1 MMTPRVQDVMSFELA
16 QAIALDT
23 FHSLR
28 PVDQVPQWL
37 AGAATLGGFKDAQNR
52 WIISLTV
59 TPRIELEPN
68 EAWEDLN
75 GRRVLTR
82 IHPLTGEKRIVISH
96 PSPEPVVVFSA
107 TIDPVQKTVTVLVD
121 VNPAT
126 LDADQ
131 FER

>member
-1 MMTPRVQDVMSFELA
+1 MSPKVQDVMSFELA

-37 AGAATLGGFKDAQNR
+37 AGAATLGGFKDAQKR
-52 WIISLTV
+52 WTMSLTL
-59 TPRIELEPN
+59 TPRIALEPN
-68 EAWEDLN
+68 EAWEDRG

-82 IHPLTGEKRIVISH
+82 IHPVTGEKRIVISR

-121 VNPAT
+121 VDPAT

-131 FER
+131 FEQ